1 MLESPPELTLLANS
15 TLRNIG
21 DGIEVIEAP
30 QPPILGEQESGL
42 PQNWGTEGGF
52 QKSREFAKYFASG
65 IRIGGLKPSGHTR
78 KGGVQNCCKRFTV
91 FANWR
96 NSPSVMSTGL

>member
-42 PQNWGTEGGF
+42 PQNWGTEGDF

-65 IRIGGLKPSGHTR
+65 IRIGGFRGARQLVAVS
-78 KGGVQNCCKRFTV
+78 
-91 FANWR
+91 
-96 NSPSVMSTGL
+96 

>member
-1 MLESPPELTLLANS
+1 MQLPPDLTLLANS

-30 QPPILGEQESGL
+30 KPPILGETGFLL

-52 QKSREFAKYFASG
+52 QQSREFAKYFASG
-65 IRIGGLKPSGHTR
+65 IRLGGLRTLRQPQSGQM
-78 KGGVQNCCKRFTV
+78 G
-91 FANWR
+91 
-96 NSPSVMSTGL
+96 P